1 MWFIRCIKCNLSVL
15 TAILHFNLV
24 LVLDDLS
31 AKSTGQWH
39 STGFCPSHHLSILLG
54 IHSRV
59 VTHHSIALTWPTYTS
74 VKPSSRF
81 HGHNMFREI
90 GCLLWKKCTIP
101 WNLWFLIHF
110 NVFCCT
116 SAAFLLCSPLCPPP
130 LRPCLYKSYFGPKM
144 HANEYSMTFAL
155 FVCNTHCEF
164 SRKLAYFQNPPT
176 L

>member
-90 GCLLWKKCTIP
+90 GCLLWKKMHNSMKYHEICDF
-101 WNLWFLIHF
+101 WF
-110 NVFCCT
+110 T
-116 SAAFLLCSPLCPPP
+116 SMYFVALLLLFYCARPYVLPP
-130 LRPCLYKSYFGPKM
+130 
-144 HANEYSMTFAL
+144 
-155 FVCNTHCEF
+155 FVPVSTN
-164 SRKLAYFQNPPT
+164 PT
-176 L
+176 LVLRCMQTSTAWLLHYLFATLTVNFPGN

>member
-1 MWFIRCIKCNLSVL
+1 MWFIWCIKCNLSVL

-90 GCLLWKKCTIP
+90 GCILWKKCTIP
-101 WNLWFLIHF
+101 WNTMKSVISDSLQCILLH
-110 NVFCCT
+110 FCCFST
-116 SAAFLLCSPLCPPP
+116 VLTLMSSPP
-130 LRPCLYKSYFGPKM
+130 SSVST
-144 HANEYSMTFAL
+144 N
-155 FVCNTHCEF
+155 
-164 SRKLAYFQNPPT
+164 PT
-176 L
+176 LVLRCMQTSTAWLLHYLFATLTVNFPGN

>member
-1 MWFIRCIKCNLSVL
+1 MWFIWCIKCNLSVL

-90 GCLLWKKCTIP
+90 GCLLWKNAQFHEIP

-130 LRPCLYKSYFGPKM
+130 P
-144 HANEYSMTFAL
+144 
-155 FVCNTHCEF
+155 FVPVSTN
-164 SRKLAYFQNPPT
+164 PT
-176 L
+176 LVLRCMQTSTAWLLHYLFATLTVNFPGN

>member
-1 MWFIRCIKCNLSVL
+1 MWFIWCIKCNLSVL

-101 WNLWFLIHF
+101 WNTMKSVISDSLQCILLH
-110 NVFCCT
+110 FCCFST
-116 SAAFLLCSPLCPPP
+116 VLALMSSPP
-130 LRPCLYKSYFGPKM
+130 SSVST
-144 HANEYSMTFAL
+144 N
-155 FVCNTHCEF
+155 
-164 SRKLAYFQNPPT
+164 PT
-176 L
+176 LVLRCMQTSTAWLLHYLFATLTVNFPGN

>member
-1 MWFIRCIKCNLSVL
+1 MPEMWFIRCIKCNLSVL

-90 GCLLWKKCTIP
+90 GCILWKKCTIP
-101 WNLWFLIHF
+101 WNTMKSVISDSLQCILLH
-110 NVFCCT
+110 FCCFST
-116 SAAFLLCSPLCPPP
+116 VLALMSSPPSSLSLQILLWS
-130 LRPCLYKSYFGPKM
+130 
-144 HANEYSMTFAL
+144 
-155 FVCNTHCEF
+155 
-164 SRKLAYFQNPPT
+164 
-176 L
+176 